1 LSGKRG
7 RQQQGKVTLGS
18 FGYSFKLF
26 PLWLKVKVMVMV
38 DEMMMM
44 MMMLRMVLWEE
55 SKQGSIEGRAVWWWL
70 CS

>member
-44 MMMLRMVLWEE
+44 MMLRMVLWEE